1 MLHTNWRT
9 LALALSGGML
19 TLSASAVLAQNAATT
34 GTAASGTPAASQGG
48 IEEIIVTARKRNESI
63 QTTPVAVTA
72 ISTSQLEAA
81 AVANIGALQGA
92 APNVLI
98 THQSTGSAAAN
109 VSIRGIAF
117 ADIEKSFDPAVGI
130 NVDGVYIGTSTG
142 QYLDFFDIASIEVLR
157 GPQGTLFGR
166 NTIAGVINI
175 QRTRPTGE
183 WGGKFDASWA
193 HFGEVGLRAVVN
205 APIVQDKLAIKLF
218 AFHDEGDGW
227 NHDFY
232 QDKDRGS
239 WENENYGAALQ
250 WTPTDSFNALLTL
263 EKQSQQYDPVVGSI
277 SQTGDVFC
285 AFAPPV
291 ECNRNNTDDLYEI
304 FAQNPTDGDYDSP
317 AATLQMDW
325 DTGPVK
331 LTSITSYRD
340 MEERTLMDVDALSA
354 DLYVFDRRQDYD
366 QFSQEFR
373 AAGDLGDRLDYVAGL
388 YYFESEYRLV
398 QYTKVFGILGAP
410 FALTQDTTG
419 KSASYAGYLD
429 VNWEIFDKWRVSVGG
444 RYTHDKK
451 ESINPLLAPGGL
463 TAEKSWDKFT
473 PKLGIDFRPN
483 DDLMVYASYQR
494 GYRSGGF
501 NGRGQTPVSATTPYD
516 PETVDAYEIGLKS
529 EFLDSRVALNVA
541 AFYTD
546 YQDMQQS
553 TTITLAGG
561 VGNETIVTNASTAD
575 IQGIEADITFQP
587 TDNLTFRSAIGYT
600 DAEFGDF
607 ITSQPVGTIDVDGDG
622 VPDTVVRDFD
632 LSNVDLIYA
641 PEVTFALSGEYT
653 VPLQWGAG
661 AELRLNASYRYLS
674 EYDQQIAA
682 DPATP
687 IPLTGI
693 VDVERNDP
701 RLRSDTQ
708 SLVDASISLEWSLQG
723 NDSKARLTL
732 FGRNLADDRGT
743 QTAFTVA
750 AFPTLWAFA
759 HSREPRTYGVQ
770 VGFEF

>member
-1 MLHTNWRT
+1 MLHKYRRA
-9 LALALSGGML
+9 LGLALSGGVL
-19 TLSASAVLAQNAATT
+19 TLTGAAASAQDAAATT
-34 GTAASGTPAASQGG
+34 GTAATDPPEASEGG
-48 IEEIIVTARKRNESI
+48 IEEVIVTARKRNESI

-98 THQSTGSAAAN
+98 THQSTGSSAAN

-227 NHDFY
+227 SHDHY

-263 EKQSQQYDPVVGSI
+263 EKQQQTYDPVVGSI
-277 SQTGDVFC
+277 SNSSDVFC

-291 ECNRNNTDDLYEI
+291 ECNRNNTDDIYQI
-304 FAQNPTDGDYDSP
+304 FAQDPTAGDYDSP
-317 AATLQMDW
+317 AVTLQMDW
-325 DTGPVK
+325 DTGPIE

-340 MEERTLMDVDALSA
+340 MEERTLMDVDALST
-354 DLYVFDRRQDYD
+354 DLYVFDRHQDYD
-366 QFSQEFR
+366 QFSQELR
-373 AAGDLGDRLDYVAGL
+373 AAGNLGDRLDYVAGL
-388 YYFESEYRLV
+388 YYFESEYHLI
-398 QYTKVFGILGAP
+398 QYTKFFGFAGAP
-410 FALTQDTTG
+410 FALSQDTTG
-419 KSASYAGYLD
+419 KSESYAGYVD
-429 VNWEIFDKWRVSVGG
+429 VNWEIFDRWRVSLGG

-451 ESINPLLAPGGL
+451 ENINKPNPLLVAG
-463 TAEKSWDKFT
+463 AEASKSWDKFT
-473 PKLGIDFRPN
+473 PKFGIDYRPN
-483 DDLMVYASYQR
+483 DDMMLYASYSR

-501 NGRGQTPVSATTPYD
+501 NGRGQTLVSATTPYD
-516 PETVDAYEIGLKS
+516 PETVDAYEVGFKS
-529 EFLDSRVALNVA
+529 EFLDRRLALNMA

-553 TTITLAGG
+553 TTITLAGS
-561 VGNETIVTNASTAD
+561 VGNETIVTNASSAD
-575 IQGIEADITFQP
+575 IQGLEADITFQP

-607 ITSQPVGTIDVDGDG
+607 VTAAPIDYNVDF
-622 VPDTVVRDFD
+622 VPDEVRDFD
-632 LSNVDLIYA
+632 LSAVDLIYA

-653 VPLQWGAG
+653 IPLNWGAG

-687 IPLTGI
+687 IPPTGI
-693 VDVERNDP
+693 VEVEQNDP
-701 RLRSDTQ
+701 RLRSDVQ
-708 SLVDASISLEWSLQG
+708 NLVDASISMEWSLQ
-723 NDSKARLTL
+723 NDESKARLTL